1 MRLLHLVS
9 LRLLSLQAGKTA
21 ETLPGAGIN
30 NESPS
35 ANDQTLT
42 GGVIESVLT
51 LRAEDELRQ
60 ECTGQVNTNK
70 SNM

>member
-21 ETLPGAGIN
+21 ETLPAAGIN

-51 LRAEDELRQ
+51 LRAEDR
-60 ECTGQVNTNK
+60 
-70 SNM
+70 